1 MGYLKRFHSVYDE
14 ILMGEILLPK
24 IAKRVS
30 ENPYQSLDICNT
42 IVYNDS
48 MNKLKEAKINKSE
61 TIILRI
67 TPEMYQWL
75 ENQAGALGVKLSEV
89 VRIIIQN
96 YMTKEI

>member
-1 MGYLKRFHSVYDE
+1 
-14 ILMGEILLPK
+14 
-24 IAKRVS
+24 
-30 ENPYQSLDICNT
+30 
-42 IVYNDS
+42 
-48 MNKLKEAKINKSE
+48 MNKMKEAKINKSE

-75 ENQAGALGVKLSEV
+75 ENQASAFGVKLSEV

>member
-1 MGYLKRFHSVYDE
+1 
-14 ILMGEILLPK
+14 
-24 IAKRVS
+24 
-30 ENPYQSLDICNT
+30 
-42 IVYNDS
+42 
-48 MNKLKEAKINKSE
+48 MNKMKEAKINKSE

-75 ENQAGALGVKLSEV
+75 ENQAGALGIKLSEM